1 MYPHYDYSNG
11 PPPPNMTQYLLGV
24 GPLPPPPAPQQ
35 QAVAQINQV
44 LDRGAFNGTQLI
56 ISVGNIPGSMIKV
69 DIPQKQLAGSSR
81 SGQKSKHVYVTSM
94 MELESG
100 EDIELG
106 WQSSRCATPFS
117 MVIKNTTPN
126 IEKEVSK
133 KPLQT
138 TDTSYGNK
146 LTKLK
151 ERLHCMQ
158 HSGHNS
164 WRCDEYYA
172 GQHVNLGIEEITL
185 WARKWH
191 DGESDGPLHPP
202 SVLNLD
208 DLVEKQATQ
217 QACSIKHN
225 QEPSGQLIHIHLD
238 SSLQDTAKSSS
249 NTPTKLKLL
258 FLKVQDIQQMI
269 YSNGPI
275 AMLEVFFLTIV

>member
-1 MYPHYDYSNG
+1 
-11 PPPPNMTQYLLGV
+11 
-24 GPLPPPPAPQQ
+24 
-35 QAVAQINQV
+35 
-44 LDRGAFNGTQLI
+44 
-56 ISVGNIPGSMIKV
+56 
-69 DIPQKQLAGSSR
+69 
-81 SGQKSKHVYVTSM
+81 
-94 MELESG
+94 
-100 EDIELG
+100 
-106 WQSSRCATPFS
+106 

-164 WRCDEYYA
+164 WRRDEYYA
-172 GQHVNLGIEEITL
+172 GQHVNLGIEEITP

-249 NTPTKLKLL
+249 NTPTKCK
-258 FLKVQDIQQMI
+258 
-269 YSNGPI
+269 
-275 AMLEVFFLTIV
+275 